1 MTLFDESLGGAARGA
16 AMAEG
21 NRKKEQTVRVFRSL
35 AERLNRGELNPG
47 ACTRILQ
54 ERGPAGFV
62 FPPVQD
68 AYWAGDGTL
77 IEFDGLW
84 WQLRASGTDAVLRY
98 YAEGKLREEVRWLND
113 ALMRLDVSE

>member
-1 MTLFDESLGGAARGA
+1 
-16 AMAEG
+16 
-21 NRKKEQTVRVFRSL
+21 
-35 AERLNRGELNPG
+35 
-47 ACTRILQ
+47 
-54 ERGPAGFV
+54 V

-68 AYWAGDGTL
+68 VYWAGDGTL